1 MEADMATMEKKG
13 MPTGIFVDH
22 PLTGEKVEVWVGNYV
37 LMSYGEGAVMAVPA
51 HDERDFEFAKK
62 YGLAIRQVIAVE
74 GETFSLDG
82 WQEWYADKQRGRCVN
97 SGKYDGLGLEAAVA
111 AIAADLAAKDLGATQ
126 VQYRLRDWGVSRQ
139 RYWGCPIPLIH
150 CDACG
155 TVPVPDD
162 QLPVALPEDCVPD
175 GSGNPLAKR
184 ADFVDCACPQCG
196 KPAKRETDTM
206 DTFVDSSW
214 YYARYCVDPT
224 TRAANSAM
232 VDAGTNHWM
241 PADQYIGGI
250 EHAILHLLYSRFWT
264 KVMRD
269 LGLVNYDEP
278 FANLLTQ
285 GMVLNHIFSRR
296 TDKGGIE
303 YFAPE
308 EVDLKRDEGGHVV
321 GATSKADGQT
331 VDYGGVGTMSKSKR
345 NGVDPQALID
355 EFGADTARF
364 FMMFASPP
372 EQTLEWSDSGV
383 EGAYRFLRRVWAF
396 AHGSHGA
403 VRLQAAMPAKLPE
416 PLAAVRREIHLLLKQ
431 ANYDLGKFQF
441 NTVASAAMKML
452 NSLEKAPGEANA
464 ADGRDAVVAEC
475 FGILLRILSPITPHI
490 CHALWIELGYGADIL
505 AAAWPEPLAAA
516 LVQDEE
522 ELVLQVNGK
531 HRGNIRVKVGAERTA
546 IEAMAL
552 ASEAAQKFME
562 GKPAKKV
569 VVVPGR
575 LVNIV
580 V

>member
-1 MEADMATMEKKG
+1 M
-13 MPTGIFVDH
+13 
-22 PLTGEKVEVWVGNYV
+22 
-37 LMSYGEGAVMAVPA
+37 
-51 HDERDFEFAKK
+51 
-62 YGLAIRQVIAVE
+62 
-74 GETFSLDG
+74 
-82 WQEWYADKQRGRCVN
+82 
-97 SGKYDGLGLEAAVA
+97 
-111 AIAADLAAKDLGATQ
+111 
-126 VQYRLRDWGVSRQ
+126 
-139 RYWGCPIPLIH
+139 
-150 CDACG
+150 
-155 TVPVPDD
+155 
-162 QLPVALPEDCVPD
+162 
-175 GSGNPLAKR
+175 
-184 ADFVDCACPQCG
+184 
-196 KPAKRETDTM
+196 
-206 DTFVDSSW
+206 
-214 YYARYCVDPT
+214 
-224 TRAANSAM
+224 RAANSAM

-269 LGLVNYDEP
+269 LGLVKYDEP

-308 EVDLKRDEGGHVV
+308 EVELKRDEGGHVT
-321 GATSKADGQT
+321 GATCKTDGQP

-345 NGVDPQALID
+345 NGVDPQSLID

-396 AHGSHGA
+396 GHASQTA
-403 VRLQAAMPAKLPE
+403 IRARATMPARLPDG
-416 PLAAVRREIHLLLKQ
+416 LAAVRREAHLLLKQ

-452 NSLEKAPGEANA
+452 NSLEKAPAG
-464 ADGRDAVVAEC
+464 DGRDAVVTEC

-490 CHALWIELGYGADIL
+490 CHALWAELGYGADIL
-505 AAAWPEPLAAA
+505 AAPWPEPMAEA

-531 HRGNIRVKVGAERTA
+531 HRGNIRVKVGADKAA
-546 IEAMAL
+546 IEAVAL

-562 GKPAKKV
+562 GKAAKKV

-575 LVNIV
+575 LINIV

>member
-1 MEADMATMEKKG
+1 
-13 MPTGIFVDH
+13 
-22 PLTGEKVEVWVGNYV
+22 
-37 LMSYGEGAVMAVPA
+37 
-51 HDERDFEFAKK
+51 
-62 YGLAIRQVIAVE
+62 
-74 GETFSLDG
+74 
-82 WQEWYADKQRGRCVN
+82 
-97 SGKYDGLGLEAAVA
+97 
-111 AIAADLAAKDLGATQ
+111 
-126 VQYRLRDWGVSRQ
+126 
-139 RYWGCPIPLIH
+139 
-150 CDACG
+150 
-155 TVPVPDD
+155 
-162 QLPVALPEDCVPD
+162 
-175 GSGNPLAKR
+175 
-184 ADFVDCACPQCG
+184 
-196 KPAKRETDTM
+196 M

-224 TRAANSAM
+224 TRTANSAM
-232 VDAGTNHWM
+232 VDAGSNHWM

-269 LGLVNYDEP
+269 LGLVKYDEP

-303 YFAPE
+303 YYAPE
-308 EVDLKRDEGGHVV
+308 EVDLKRNEGGHVI
-321 GATSKADGQT
+321 GATSKADGRP

-345 NGVDPQALID
+345 NGVDPQELI
-355 EFGADTARF
+355 ETYGADTARF

-383 EGAYRFLRRVWAF
+383 EGAYRFLKRVWAF
-396 AHGSHGA
+396 GHASQA
-403 VRLQAAMPAKLPE
+403 VSRVAMPAT
-416 PLAAVRREIHLLLKQ
+416 LAAGPAALRREIHLLLKQ
-431 ANYDLGKFQF
+431 ANYDLGKLQF

-452 NSLEKAPGEANA
+452 NSLEKAHKESQ
-464 ADGRDAVVAEC
+464 ADQAHAPVLIEG
-475 FGILLRILSPITPHI
+475 FGILLRILSPIAPHI

-505 AAAWPEPLAAA
+505 AAPWPEPVEAA

-531 HRGNIRVKVGAERTA
+531 HRGNIRVKVGADRTA
-546 IEAMAL
+546 IEAVAL
-552 ASEAAQKFME
+552 AAEGAQKFME